1 MNQINE
7 QKRRKRRSSILDSYI
22 QEISEYRKIGLNSI
36 AIFKLLKVKIEN
48 KICYDAVLRFIKR
61 NKL

>member
-1 MNQINE
+1 MNQIKE
-7 QKRRKRRSSILDSYI
+7 RKIRKRRSSILDNYI
-22 QEISEYRKIGLNSI
+22 QEIGEYRKIGLNSV
-36 AIFKLLKVKIEN
+36 AIFKLLKVKIDK